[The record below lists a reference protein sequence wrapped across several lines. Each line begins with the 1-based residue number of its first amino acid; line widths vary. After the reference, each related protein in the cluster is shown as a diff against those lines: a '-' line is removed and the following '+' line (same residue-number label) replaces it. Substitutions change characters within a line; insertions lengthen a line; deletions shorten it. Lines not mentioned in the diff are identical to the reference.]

1 MPCHAYTEINLN
13 PSFEQRGHRVL
24 QRGVQDGADGGG
36 RGDGEE
42 GEERVRQE
50 AVAEAAVPG
59 RGGVPAAA
67 AQDQGRLNPRRL
79 TVLLSPQAKTP
90 PSAPPPSEEGKKIT
104 DRLITYSQPGSQ

>member
-1 MPCHAYTEINLN
+1 MIT
-13 PSFEQRGHRVL
+13 QRGHRVL
-24 QRGVQDGADGGG
+24 QRGVQDGADRRG

-42 GEERVRQE
+42 GEERVGQE

-67 AQDQGRLNPRRL
+67 AQDQGRVNPRRL
-79 TVLLSPQAKTP
+79 TGAELLVFPQAKTP
-90 PSAPPPSEEGKKIT
+90 HRHHHRQHQKKETI